1 MGEKVKLFG
10 SYASPFS
17 SRVELALKLKGVPFE
32 NIEEDLANKSA
43 LLVQYNPVHKKIP
56 VLLHG
61 GRPVIESLIIL
72 EYIDETWDGNHA
84 ILPKDPFERALA
96 RFWVKFI
103 DDKVLGALWMSCWS
117 EGEKQKNFMEQS
129 KEYLEL
135 LENELKGKKFFGGDT
150 IGIVD
155 IAATFIALWAI
166 MVSRSCSIS
175 LINEEKHPILCNW
188 IEEFLSSEVVKKSL
202 PEKEKLFA
210 YFHAK
215 KEVIFATKAP
225 AY

>member
-1 MGEKVKLFG
+1 MGEEVKLFG
-10 SYASPFS
+10 FYLSPFS
-17 SRVELALKLKGVPFE
+17 RRVELALKLKGVPFE
-32 NIEEDLANKSA
+32 YIEEDLANKSA

-103 DDKVLGALWMSCWS
+103 DDKVFGALWMSFWS
-117 EGEKQKNFMEQS
+117 DGEMQKNFMEQS
-129 KEYLEL
+129 KEYLQL

-155 IAATFIALWAI
+155 IAANFITLWAI
-166 MVSRSCSIS
+166 VLQEVAEIS
-175 LINEEKHPILCNW
+175 LINEENHPILCNW
-188 IEEFLSSEVVKKSL
+188 IEEFLSSEVVKESL

-210 YFHAK
+210 YFHAN
-215 KEVIFATKAP
+215 KEIIFATKAP

>member
-1 MGEKVKLFG
+1 MGEEVKLYG

-17 SRVELALKLKGVPFE
+17 RRVELALKLKGVPFE
-32 NIEEDLANKSA
+32 YIEEDLANKSA
-43 LLVQYNPVHKKIP
+43 LLEQYNPVHKKVP

-61 GRPVIESLIIL
+61 GRPIIESVIIL
-72 EYIDETWDGNHA
+72 EYIDEVWDGNHA

-103 DDKVLGALWMSCWS
+103 DDKVLSALWMSCWS
-117 EGEKQKNFMEQS
+117 EGEMLKNFMEQS

-155 IAATFIALWAI
+155 IAASFVALWAI
-166 MVSRSCSIS
+166 VLQEVAGIS
-175 LINEEKHPILCNW
+175 LINEEKNPILCNW
-188 IEEFLSSEVVKKSL
+188 IEEFLSSEVVKESL
-202 PEKEKLFA
+202 PEREKLFA

-215 KEVIFATKAP
+215 KEVILVTKAP